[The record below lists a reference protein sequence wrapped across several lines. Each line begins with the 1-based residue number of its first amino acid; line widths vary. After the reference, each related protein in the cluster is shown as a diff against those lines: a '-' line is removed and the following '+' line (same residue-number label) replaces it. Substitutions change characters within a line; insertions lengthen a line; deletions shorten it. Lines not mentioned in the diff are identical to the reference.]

1 MTGLTQATRL
11 SLLAEQ
17 LSSRD
22 VAVVRDV
29 VRFRFISAGQLARLH
44 FAAIEVPATRT
55 RRTTRTLARLRAHG
69 LLRRLER
76 RIGGVQGGSRG
87 FIYMPSSEAVS
98 LVRFLDGE
106 GIGRPAPR
114 HEPGRTFVLHA
125 IDCAELYVR
134 LVEAA
139 RESELE
145 LLEHQAEPD
154 AWRQHPGAMG
164 ELVWLRPDAFV
175 AVGVDE
181 YEFRTF
187 IEVDRG
193 SEGSTTLRRKLS
205 AYLDYYRIGRE
216 QQAHQVFPRVYW
228 QCPNA
233 RRVRLLDD
241 LIAELPEAAPALF
254 LTGPPEQTIEALA
267 GRRRNP

>member
-1 MTGLTQATRL
+1 MTGLTRETRL

-17 LSSRD
+17 LSPRD
-22 VAVVRDV
+22 VGVVRDV
-29 VRFRFISAGQLARLH
+29 VRLRFISAGQLARLH
-44 FAAIEVPATRT
+44 FAVIEVPATRT

-87 FIYMPSSEAVS
+87 FIYMPSREAVS

-106 GIGRPAPR
+106 GLGRPAPR

-125 IDCAELYVR
+125 IDCAELYAR

-139 RESELE
+139 RKDELE
-145 LLEHQAEPD
+145 LLEHQAEPA

-164 ELVWLRPDAFV
+164 GLVWLRPDAFV
-175 AVGVDE
+175 ALGVKE
-181 YEFRTF
+181 YEIRTF

-193 SEGSTTLRRKLS
+193 SEGSTTLRRKLA
-205 AYLDYYRIGRE
+205 AYLDYYRSGRE
-216 QQAHQVFPRVYW
+216 QQAHQVFPQVYW
-228 QCPNA
+228 QCPTA

-241 LIAELPEAAPALF
+241 LIAELPETAQALF
-254 LTGPPEQTIEALA
+254 LTGLAEQTIDALM
-267 GRRRNP
+267 GRRRKS